1 MDPVKEQ
8 LVAGLKRKG
17 RMAAVAGVAGIAAA
31 VTAAWMLL
39 GSSVGNTQERAQA
52 ASAAKKR
59 QAALTVTTVRLEP
72 VEFAHTMTVDG
83 AIFPWREVIISSEV
97 GGYRVAKVNVDV
109 GDHVKKGQELVTLS
123 SALLDAEV
131 ASREATLKQRKA
143 ALANAKSSLKR
154 GQKLAAMDSLS
165 ASDLDQLKAAELA
178 AEAQVQA
185 AEADLA
191 TSKLRLKFTHVV
203 APDSGIITAR
213 DVTVGQVAQAG
224 AEMLRL
230 LRQGRVEWRGKVPEA
245 RLADLKPGQPVTVT
259 TADGSEFDGTIRVVA
274 PTVADQ
280 SRTGL
285 VYVDLA
291 SDPRLRPGMFARGE
305 IEVGRGP
312 ALTVPLQSVV
322 SSDGYSYAFVLQPD
336 DTVERRR
343 IETGAIHGSMI
354 EVTDGLKSGETIVAK
369 GAGFLRD
376 GDLVNVAPSAS
387 SEISGTDAIGAATE
401 ARAASR
407 TSTSKEEADGS

>member
-1 MDPVKEQ
+1 MKEQ
-8 LVAGLKRKG
+8 LVAEFRRRG
-17 RMAAVAGVAGIAAA
+17 RVAAVAGVVGVAAA
-31 VTAAWMLL
+31 VAVAWVLL
-39 GSSVGNTQERAQA
+39 GVSVGNTQERAGA
-52 ASAAKKR
+52 APAGNKR
-59 QAALTVTTVRLEP
+59 QAALTVTAVQLKR
-72 VEFAHTMTVDG
+72 VEFTHTITVDG
-83 AIFPWREVIISSEV
+83 GIFPWREVIISPQV
-97 GGYRVAKVNVDV
+97 GGYQVAKVDVDV

-131 ASREATLKQRKA
+131 ASRQATLNQREA

-154 GQKLAAMDSLS
+154 GEKLAAMDSLS
-165 ASDLDQLKAAELA
+165 ASDLDQLKSAELA
-178 AEAQVQA
+178 ADAQVQA

-191 TSKLRLKFTHVV
+191 TSKLRLKFTHVM
-203 APDSGIITAR
+203 APDSGVILSR
-213 DVTVGQVAQAG
+213 NVTVGQVAQAG

-259 TADGSEFDGTIRVVA
+259 TADGSEFAGKIRIVA
-274 PTVADQ
+274 PTVVDQ

-291 SDPRLRPGMFARGE
+291 SDPRLRPGMFARGD

-322 SSDGYSYAFVLQPD
+322 SSDGYSYAFVLKPD
-336 DTVERRR
+336 STVERRR
-343 IETGAIHGSMI
+343 IETGAIHGSII
-354 EVTDGLKSGETIVAK
+354 EVTAGLKVGESVVAK

-376 GDLVNVAPSAS
+376 GDLVNVVPSAS
-387 SEISGTDAIGAATE
+387 GEVSGADGIGASTE
-401 ARAASR
+401 ASTAKRPSAA
-407 TSTSKEEADGS
+407 EEADGS